1 MIRKL
6 PIHEI
11 GRISPQEFAIKEKLP
26 LIVVLNDIRSH
37 HNTGAI
43 FRTMDAF
50 AGKAVYLC
58 GITGKPPHRDI
69 QKTALGASETVNW
82 KYFNSA
88 LEAVKEL
95 KHENYK
101 IIALEI
107 AQGSIDIQNFKIDN
121 TDKIALILGNEV
133 NGIDQDILDICDF
146 CIEIPQYGT
155 KHSLNVSVSGG
166 IAIWEICKKLIV

>member
-1 MIRKL
+1 MRKL
-6 PIHEI
+6 PVEEI
-11 GRISPQEFAIKEKLP
+11 GRISAEEFAKKEKLA
-26 LIVVLNDIRSH
+26 LIVVLDDIRSH

-50 AGKAVYLC
+50 AGKSVYLC

-95 KHENYK
+95 KQNNYK

-107 AQGSIDIQNFKIDN
+107 AEGSIDIKDLKIN
-121 TDKIALILGNEV
+121 KTD
-133 NGIDQDILDICDF
+133 
-146 CIEIPQYGT
+146 
-155 KHSLNVSVSGG
+155 
-166 IAIWEICKKLIV
+166 